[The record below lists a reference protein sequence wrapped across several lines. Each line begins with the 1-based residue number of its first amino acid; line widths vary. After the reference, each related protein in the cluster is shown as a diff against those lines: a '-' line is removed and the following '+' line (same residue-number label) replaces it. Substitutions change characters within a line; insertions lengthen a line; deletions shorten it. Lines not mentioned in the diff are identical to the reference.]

1 MWLKADPL
9 LLVDR
14 VRSAGHR
21 PLLDDDPAGTL
32 HRMFRD
38 REHLYREV
46 ADAVVDVDGRDV
58 GEVVD
63 TILDVMGLDV
73 MGPSEP

>member
-1 MWLKADPL
+1 
-9 LLVDR
+9 
-14 VRSAGHR
+14 
-21 PLLDDDPAGTL
+21 
-32 HRMFRD
+32 MFRD

-63 TILDVMGLDV
+63 AMLDAMGRCDGRRTVKALV
-73 MGPSEP
+73 P